1 MKSKPIIM
9 AALLGL
15 TAGSTIFASQILIGG
30 NMPNAMLTADEP
42 LSTAHT
48 VTVTSLPFTSL
59 YRPSLGEMQNKY
71 LAMSLTTPG
80 VYCQLQVS
88 TFRNV
93 EVGNGHLFTLT
104 MDNPLYLTHF
114 CIHTTAP
121 KEEERLF
128 ETEADYPSNP
138 LNVVGFK
145 DLTGID
151 VYESASS
158 EVCLK
163 VRTDEG
169 YKDFHQSYDSENRIY
184 SVTDSLSGKADP
196 FRFEFAD
203 FRKDQKFIVDKI
215 VLHYNC

>member
-1 MKSKPIIM
+1 MKSKPIVM

-15 TAGSTIFASQILIGG
+15 TAGSVIFASQILIGG
-30 NMPNAMLTADEP
+30 NMPNTMLTADEP

-48 VTVTSLPFTSL
+48 VTITSLPFASL
-59 YRPSLGEMQNKY
+59 YRNKTGEMQNKY
-71 LAMSLTTPG
+71 LAMPLTTPG
-80 VYCQLQVS
+80 FYCQLEVS
-88 TFRNV
+88 GFQNV

-104 MDNPLYLTHF
+104 MSDPAYLTWF
-114 CIHTTAP
+114 CIGVQAP
-121 KEEERLF
+121 KDEERLF

-163 VRTDEG
+163 VRDDVG
-169 YKDFHQSYDSENRIY
+169 YKDFPQSYDSVNRIY
-184 SVTDSLSGKADP
+184 SVTGGLTGKVDP

-203 FRKDQKFIVDKI
+203 FNANQKFIVDKI